1 MEDKNSKT
9 TILCLDFVAC
19 WLRYHR
25 QAKKGQTV
33 LSAFPHPSL
42 TIWLLPNHLSKISP
56 GSPRS
61 GKLEFRATQLPFP
74 WSLLLNMNFEVSD
87 GEFCFHF

>member
-1 MEDKNSKT
+1 MKDEKSKI
-9 TILCLDFVAC
+9 TILCLDFAAC

-25 QAKKGQTV
+25 HTKKDRLFSLPWT
-33 LSAFPHPSL
+33 FPHPSL
-42 TIWLLPNHLSKISP
+42 TIWLLSNHLSKISP

-74 WSLLLNMNFEVSD
+74 GLFY
-87 GEFCFHF
+87 